1 MKKKKEETIEE
12 TMKDIKDGV
21 FDLKIEDKPKIGKL
35 EIVYNNEE
43 LNKLRDKVNEII
55 DNL

>member
-1 MKKKKEETIEE
+1 MKKKEPQIIEE
-12 TMKDIKDGV
+12 V
-21 FDLKIEDKPKIGKL
+21 VVEEVKPKIGKL